1 MSQNAYIARRNVP
14 NMYIG
19 LFVYV
24 QSSEK
29 RVSLFPLSTNLIEE
43 VISVLA
49 NAVTSVK
56 LRVWYGVG
64 FTSTRMM

>member
-14 NMYIG
+14 NMYIS

-29 RVSLFPLSTNLIEE
+29 RVSLFPLSANLIEE
-43 VISVLA
+43 VILA

-64 FTSTRMM
+64 FTSTRTT